1 MVEVIRNFLNLC
13 ADFINKIFLF
23 EVDFNG
29 SYVPIGKVV
38 IAFLFL
44 VLTIYFVLDALGIN
58 NEGE

>member
-23 EVDFNG
+23 EIDFNG
-29 SYVPIGKVV
+29 SYVPIGKVI

-58 NEGE
+58 SEE